1 MAKIEDLGEVISTDV
16 LIVGGGISGLV
27 AAVKAKE
34 ESSKVEVLLVDKQ
47 TIGWSGKAP
56 KGGGF
61 TLVLTEGEDADDFVE
76 YHVRNIGYYL
86 NDQELLYSWVTQ
98 MYAAVE
104 QLSAWGVR
112 VPKNAD
118 GKLNTMKCPLF
129 DPRFKYK
136 WSIAGID
143 LDVLFPLRARARK
156 TGVKTLNKIQV
167 VELLKQDDRI
177 VGTVGFNLIDGRFY
191 IIKAKATILANGS
204 CNYKAKRMWHSGC
217 GDGIGAAYR
226 AGAEIRNAE
235 FGNFFDVHRKDN
247 DGPAFDYTALYN
259 ALGENISLR
268 YIPVPRSDIP
278 SELVLGMEK
287 EVKEGRGPIY
297 FDPSAVPDL
306 FKPLSDWPR
315 PNFHNFFGRT
325 ISKELKYGAPPSA
338 RVEVSVALNAELSPI
353 RVDHEMKTSLA
364 GLWAIGDTSQMGSAI
379 VGAVYSPPAMIRGI
393 GLGLATRSGMWG
405 GSSAARFASQ
415 ASAPK
420 VSEGEVKRLKEV
432 IFAPMGRT
440 KGFSAEETI
449 YGIQDVMCRVQ
460 YNLRRSKER
469 LEEGLSK
476 IEKVQQRLP
485 ELWAKD
491 GHSLGKCHEARNI
504 AVCGEMTLR
513 AALTRTESRGTHFRE
528 DYPNRDDKNWL
539 KWTIIREKSGKM
551 VVSTEPVPIEKY
563 KFKP

>member
-16 LIVGGGISGLV
+16 LIVGGGISGL
-27 AAVKAKE
+27 AGAIKAKE
-34 ESSKVEVLLVDKQ
+34 ESSKLEVLLVDKQ
-47 TIGWSGKAP
+47 TVGWAGKAS
-56 KGGGF
+56 KGGGYF
-61 TLVLTEGEDADDFVE
+61 IALGEKDDVDEFVE
-76 YHVRNIGYYL
+76 YHVRNLGCYL
-86 NDQELLYSWVTQ
+86 NDQELLYS
-98 MYAAVE
+98 YARRFNETVE
-104 QLSAWGVR
+104 QVAAWGAKVAM
-112 VPKNAD
+112 NAEGRLD
-118 GKLNTMKCPLF
+118 TVKCPLF
-129 DPRFKYK
+129 DPRFTPK
-136 WSIAGID
+136 WSIVGVD
-143 LDVLFPLRARARK
+143 LDMMMPLRTRARK
-156 TGVKTLNKIQV
+156 AGVKILNKVQV

-177 VGTVGFNLIDGRFY
+177 EGVVGFNLIDGRFY

-204 CNYKAKRMWHSGC
+204 CNYKVKRMWHSGC
-217 GDGIGAAYR
+217 GDGIAAAYR

-235 FGNFFDVHRKDN
+235 FGNFFDVHRRDN

-259 ALGENISLR
+259 ALGENISQR
-268 YIPVPRSDIP
+268 YRPEPRPDITVD
-278 SELVLGMEK
+278 LLLGMEK

-297 FDPSAVPDL
+297 WDL
-306 FKPLSDWPR
+306 SGAKKLREPIRRWNRPR
-315 PNFHNFFGRT
+315 FIRFHDYT
-325 ISKELKYGAPPSA
+325 LSKELKYGTPLSA
-338 RVEVSVALNAELSPI
+338 RAEVSVALNAELSPI
-353 RVDHEMKTSLA
+353 RVDHAMKTSLA
-364 GLWAIGDTSQMGSAI
+364 GLWATGDTSLMGSGC
-379 VGAVYSPPAMIRGI
+379 VGAVFAPPALIRGI
-393 GLGLATRSGMWG
+393 GLGNSVQSALRAAP
-405 GSSAARFASQ
+405 SAARFASQ

-420 VSEGEVKRLKEV
+420 ISYGEVKRLKEV

-440 KGFSAEETI
+440 KGFSAEEAI

-491 GHSLGKCHEARNI
+491 GHGLGKCHEARNI

-513 AALTRTESRGTHFRE
+513 AALTRTESRGTHIRE